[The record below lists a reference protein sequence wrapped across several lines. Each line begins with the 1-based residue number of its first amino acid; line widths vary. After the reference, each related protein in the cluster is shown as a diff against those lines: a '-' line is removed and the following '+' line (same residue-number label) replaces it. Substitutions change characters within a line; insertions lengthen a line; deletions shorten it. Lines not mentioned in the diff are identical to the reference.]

1 MHPAVKIIAF
11 FLSNASFYGKRHHL
25 GALLY
30 GNTWNPYLC
39 NMLILSANIKSI
51 DMKTKTK
58 KEKK

>member
-11 FLSNASFYGKRHHL
+11 FLSNASFYGKRYIL
-25 GALLY
+25 VALLDE
-30 GNTWNPYLC
+30 NTWNPYLC
-39 NMLILSANIKSI
+39 NMFVLSGNIQSI